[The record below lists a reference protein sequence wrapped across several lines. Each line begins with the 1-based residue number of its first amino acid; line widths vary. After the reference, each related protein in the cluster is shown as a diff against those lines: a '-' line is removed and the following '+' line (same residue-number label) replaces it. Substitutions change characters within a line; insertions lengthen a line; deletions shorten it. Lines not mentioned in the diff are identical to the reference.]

1 MLSLIKSPIFQNE
14 YTGWKNR
21 INEITNNDELKKELL
36 TLLNE
41 LVSQVKFLDNQHL
54 DLVNNNRLT
63 SQSLESKNRISEIR
77 KTIDKRLTDYERK
90 NS

>member
-14 YTGWKNR
+14 YNTWKNK
-21 INEITNNDELKKELL
+21 IDEIQDNETLKKELL
-36 TLLNE
+36 TLLAE

-54 DLVNNNRLT
+54 DLVNNNRLS

-77 KTIDKRLTDYERK
+77 KTIDSKLK
-90 NS
+90 KIS